1 MHRRARDPAS
11 PMPLTPRREPG
22 EIEEAVPHQLR
33 LAAAIA
39 WRVVIVLVAILA
51 VALALAQVRLV
62 VLPVV
67 FALFIASALAQPVR
81 GLRRLKFPPAA
92 ASATALVG
100 MIVILGGLV
109 TLIAPHVAG
118 EFGDVRDNV
127 REGTVQ
133 VTDWLLDGPLDL
145 SRGDLERYREQGLDE
160 LEERSGDI
168 AGGVIGGAYLAIE
181 IVAGV
186 LLTLVL
192 AFFFLKDGDRM
203 WPWVVGLFPP
213 LARARVDDVGR
224 IGWATLGG
232 YLRGV
237 TLVAFVDAFFIAL
250 ALWIIGVPLVLP
262 LALLTFIGGFF
273 PIVGAFTAGAA
284 AALVALVSNGLVDA
298 LLVIAAVVAVQQ
310 IEGNILQPFVVS
322 RAVKIH
328 AVGVLLAVAAGAVIW
343 GIVGAFLAV
352 PVVAVI
358 SRAASH
364 LRSGGDE
371 AVETP
376 ST

>member
-1 MHRRARDPAS
+1 MALMPGRDP
-11 PMPLTPRREPG
+11 R

-33 LAAAIA
+33 LAAAIG
-39 WRVVIVLVAILA
+39 WRVIVIVVAIGLA
-51 VALALAQVRLV
+51 AFALAQVRLV

-67 FALFIASALAQPVR
+67 FALFLASALIQPVR
-81 GLRRLKFPPAA
+81 GLQRLHFPPAA
-92 ASATALVG
+92 AAATALV
-100 MIVILGGLV
+100 VALVVLGGLV
-109 TLIAPHVAG
+109 TLLAPHVAG
-118 EFGDVRDNV
+118 QFGDVRDSV

-133 VTDWLLDGPLDL
+133 VTDWLLEGPLDL
-145 SRGDLERYREQGLDE
+145 SRSDLERYREQALDE

-168 AGGVIGGAYLAIE
+168 AGGVIGGAYLAVE
-181 IVAGV
+181 IIAGV

-192 AFFFLKDGDRM
+192 AFFFLKDGGRM
-203 WPWVVGLFPP
+203 WRWVVGLFPP
-213 LARARVDDVGR
+213 LARTRVDDVGQ
-224 IGWATLGG
+224 IAWATLGG

-237 TLVAFVDAFFIAL
+237 TIVALFDAVLIAIAL
-250 ALWIIGVPLVLP
+250 WVIGVPLVLP
-262 LALLTFIGGFF
+262 LALLTFVGGFF

-284 AALVALVSNGLVDA
+284 AALVALVSNGVVDA
-298 LLVIAAVVAVQQ
+298 LLVVAAVIVVQQ
-310 IEGNILQPFVVS
+310 IEGNVLQPVVVS

-328 AVGVLLAVAAGAVIW
+328 AVAVLLAVTAGAVIW

-371 AVETP
+371 AVEP
-376 ST
+376 QPP

>member
-1 MHRRARDPAS
+1 
-11 PMPLTPRREPG
+11 MPLTPRRGPR
-22 EIEEAVPHQLR
+22 EIDEAVPHQLR
-33 LAAAIA
+33 LAAAIG
-39 WRVVIVLVAILA
+39 WRVIVVVAA
-51 VALALAQVRLV
+51 VAVLAFALAQIRLV
-62 VLPVV
+62 VVPVV
-67 FALFIASALAQPVR
+67 FALFVASALAQPVR
-81 GLRRLKFPPAA
+81 GLRRLRFPRAA
-92 ASATALVG
+92 ASAVALVG
-100 MIVILGGLV
+100 TILVLGGLL

-133 VTDWLLDGPLDL
+133 VTDWLLEGPLDL
-145 SRGDLERYREQGLDE
+145 SRGDLERYREQALDE

-168 AGGVIGGAYLAIE
+168 AGGVIGGAYLAVE

-213 LARARVDDVGR
+213 LARTRVDDVGR
-224 IGWATLGG
+224 IAWATLGG

-237 TLVAFVDAFFIAL
+237 TLVALFDAVFIAI
-250 ALWIIGVPLVLP
+250 ALWLIGVPLVLP
-262 LALLTFIGGFF
+262 LALLTFVGGFF

-284 AALVALVSNGLVDA
+284 AALVALVSNGPVDA
-298 LLVIAAVVAVQQ
+298 LLVVAAVIAVQQ
-310 IEGNILQPFVVS
+310 IEGNILHPVVVS

-328 AVGVLLAVAAGAVIW
+328 AVAVLLAVTAGAVIW

-352 PVVAVI
+352 PVVAVA

-371 AVETP
+371 AVEP
-376 ST
+376 APP